1 MSRTLLSTLFVLL
14 FSISASAQSA
24 QGWLDKVSNTYKKTT
39 SYYIKFEVK
48 TDENTKAE
56 VGELFAVKEKFS
68 LKVLD
73 IHQMYDG
80 KMLYTITKD
89 DKEVTVSKPDA
100 DSDDFLTPTKV
111 LYMYKNNY
119 KATLGKTGTVD
130 GRKVQYIKMTPSK
143 ASEYDHIMIAVDVEN
158 NTIKEYNEYL
168 QNGEARSIVVK
179 EYLENLIIPR
189 ALFKFEQSKYEKDG
203 YIVTHL

>member
-1 MSRTLLSTLFVLL
+1 MTRTILSTLFAFL

-24 QGWLDKVSNTYKKTT
+24 QDWLDKVSNAYKKTT

-48 TDENTKAE
+48 TAENAKAE
-56 VGELFAVKEKFS
+56 VGELFAVKERFS
-68 LKVLD
+68 LQVLD

-100 DSDDFLTPTKV
+100 DSEDFLTPTKV

-119 KATLGKTGTVD
+119 KATLGKTGTV
-130 GRKVQYIKMTPSK
+130 GGKKVQYIKMTPSK
-143 ASEYDHIMIAVDVEN
+143 ASEYDHIMIAIDIEN